1 MVGHYIPFKKNL
13 KKGIYE
19 QKKPTNFYEALI
31 PHDGAVTECG
41 AWITVD
47 AIFFPLQWF
56 NEYWHSMLSQLT
68 AYIITAQSKAM
79 VAL

>member
-47 AIFFPLQWF
+47 AIFFPLQ
-56 NEYWHSMLSQLT
+56 
-68 AYIITAQSKAM
+68 
-79 VAL
+79 